1 MTTSPTATSRV
12 VLLSPIGTS
21 INPYIGLLRDG
32 LAAAGAQVRLVER
45 LDVAAFASDQRP
57 DVIHVHWLD
66 RYDVPP
72 AVVFL
77 GLHGATDLPRRAARR
92 GLETVCNLPL
102 VYAVRRWLR
111 LRRLLA
117 QLSHFQKSGGRVA
130 YTVHNV
136 EAHEGENPAD
146 RWGTARL
153 IQLADVVHVHDASTA
168 EAVAARFGR
177 RTGVVVIPHG
187 HYIDSYPNTVS
198 RAAARGRLGLPDG
211 AFVYLALGLLRP
223 YKGLEELIPAFRS
236 LPADDAV
243 LLMAGIPS
251 PADYA
256 QALHELAGG
265 DARIRLIPRFVPP
278 EDVQLYLNAA
288 DICVL
293 PYRQITTSGAAVLA
307 LSFGVPVLAPAIG
320 AFPHLLAQG
329 RGILYNPGEAHSLA
343 QALAQARTRA
353 WRSAPAEIIAWT
365 RQFGWTE
372 IGRTLLAAYRTFE
385 RWNV

>member
-1 MTTSPTATSRV
+1 MTTSPTATHRV
-12 VLLSPIGTS
+12 LLLSPIGTS

-32 LAAAGAQVRLVER
+32 LAAAGAQVRLVDQ
-45 LDVAAFASDQRP
+45 LDAAVLASDQRP

-66 RYDVPP
+66 RYAVPP

-102 VYAVRRWLR
+102 VYGVRRWLR
-111 LRRLLA
+111 LRRLLT
-117 QLSHFQKSGGRVA
+117 QLSRFQKSGGRVA

-136 EAHEGENPAD
+136 EAHEGESPVD

-168 EAVAARFGR
+168 AAVATRFDR
-177 RTGVVVIPHG
+177 RAGVVVVPHG
-187 HYIDSYPNTVS
+187 HYIDSYRNTMS
-198 RAAARGRLGLPDG
+198 QAMAREHLGLPDR

-236 LPADDAV
+236 LPDDAAV
-243 LLMAGIPS
+243 LLIAGTPS
-251 PADYA
+251 PAGYTA
-256 QALHELAGG
+256 ALAGLIGG

-278 EDVQLYLNAA
+278 EDIQLYLNAA

-293 PYRQITTSGAAVLA
+293 PYRQITTSGAALLA

-320 AFPHLLAQG
+320 AFPHLLAEG

-353 WRSAPAEIIAWT
+353 WQSAPSEIIAWT
-365 RQFGWTE
+365 RQFDWTE
-372 IGRTLLAAYRTFE
+372 IGHTLLAAY
-385 RWNV
+385 